1 MVSGRQIMHLVSPYA
16 LVVATLA
23 SVDWKTILDCAKVV
37 TIVSVT
43 LGLAGVIVGV
53 LGWRASIR
61 GLRESAEARA
71 REKTAQ
77 DAANAARQELLLQ
90 RAAEDFCIIVES
102 VEDLTRS
109 VASADWTKVRALLPP
124 LKRRLSEA
132 NGSFRKILRG
142 IDVDNLDV
150 AIRSV
155 KTLLKALPAQ
165 GVEVSAE
172 IVQAMILQC
181 DRISERVDEI
191 YGKLKYLTV
200 EELQ

>member
-16 LVVATLA
+16 LVVATLT
-23 SVDWKTILDCAKVV
+23 SVDWKTILDCVNVV
-37 TIVSVT
+37 TIVGVT

-90 RAAEDFCIIVES
+90 RAAEDFRIIVES

-109 VASADWTKVRALLPP
+109 VASGDWAKVRALLPP

-132 NGSFRKILRG
+132 NGSFQKILKG
-142 IDVDNLDV
+142 IDMDKLDV
-150 AIRSV
+150 AISSV
-155 KTLLKALPAQ
+155 RTLVKVAPVEGA
-165 GVEVSAE
+165 EVSAKT
-172 IVQAMILQC
+172 VQSVTLQC
-181 DRISERVDEI
+181 DQISELVDEI
-191 YGKLKYLTV
+191 YGKLKYLRV
-200 EELQ
+200 EEVQ